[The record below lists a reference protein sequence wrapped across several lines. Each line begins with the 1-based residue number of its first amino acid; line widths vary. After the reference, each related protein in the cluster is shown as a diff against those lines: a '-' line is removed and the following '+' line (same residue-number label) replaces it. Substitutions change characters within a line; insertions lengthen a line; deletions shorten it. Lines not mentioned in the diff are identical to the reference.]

1 MHMELFAIVFF
12 FGLGALASSFV
23 TVIAERVSTGQ
34 SWLVGRSRCNSCA
47 VTLRAHNLVPVLSW
61 LVSLGRCT
69 SCSARVPARY
79 ALIELVTGALF
90 VLAYLTLGLG
100 VELIAFL
107 GALLSLLFVVLYD
120 LRHTVVPTSGWVLL
134 IFFAAVY
141 AYSVSEGL
149 HAFSATLM
157 VAGIVGLAF
166 WLLHVVFRGRAMGL
180 GDAPVALGLALLVG
194 SQAFAGLLFS
204 FWSGAIIGIAILVL
218 RRGGPTMG
226 IEIPFV
232 PFLAFGYLLA
242 YFTQWNPLSLI

>member
-1 MHMELFAIVFF
+1 MELISIVFF
-12 FGLGALASSFV
+12 FGLGALAASFI
-23 TVIAERVSTGQ
+23 TVITERVHTGQ
-34 SWLVGRSRCNSCA
+34 SWLTGRSRCNSCA

-69 SCSARVPARY
+69 LCSARVPARY
-79 ALIELVTGALF
+79 ALIESSTGALF

-100 VELIAFL
+100 VALAAFL
-107 GALLSLLFVVLYD
+107 AALLSLLFIVLYD

-134 IFFAAVY
+134 IFFGLVY
-141 AYSVSEGL
+141 AYVSAGDVG
-149 HAFSATLM
+149 AFGAVLM
-157 VAGIVGLAF
+157 SAGIIGFAF
-166 WLLHVVFRGRAMGL
+166 WMLHVAFQGRAMGL
-180 GDAPVALGLALLVG
+180 GDAPVALGLSLLVG

-204 FWSGAIIGIAILVL
+204 FWSGALIGIAILVL